1 MSWPM
6 PIGSSLYCI
15 DRRLGY
21 KKSCI
26 EWDTLLTRYI
36 GPCLPSTH
44 AIRFLVAYTK
54 PRCAFN
60 RTLFISSCR
69 ACRPMRIA
77 LRIRLPTPCSVK
89 TKSPYSCRYLCQI
102 FTDFQNSFS
111 VWFSNKF
118 ADYYPTTP
126 RICRHTT
133 PWNINTRKQA
143 INDKLQVRVVTYIR
157 FGDANKQ
164 FKKYLF
170 LSLSEEIL
178 KISWEKNR
186 VTAMSLD

>member
-1 MSWPM
+1 MQFA
-6 PIGSSLYCI
+6 SL
-15 DRRLGY
+15 
-21 KKSCI
+21 
-26 EWDTLLTRYI
+26 LLI
-36 GPCLPSTH
+36 
-44 AIRFLVAYTK
+44 AYTK

-60 RTLFISSCR
+60 RTSFISSCR

-178 KISWEKNR
+178 KISWEKTELPPWVWTSVSFLEHGVFHIGAESEYVLQCYCSCHIR
-186 VTAMSLD
+186 S